1 LDQTIDCLIQFYEVN
16 LAKNKERKKER
27 KKELKGKKKPKKITF
42 LSQANFSPW
51 V

>member
-1 LDQTIDCLIQFYEVN
+1 MKSIWQR
-16 LAKNKERKKER
+16 KNKER
-27 KKELKGKKKPKKITF
+27 KKELKGKKKQKTKKITF